1 MKLFK
6 SKKAHSSSVHIMIG
20 FVVLFILY
28 SLNLRFA
35 WVDIQALNYSQIAF
49 IFFVTWVYSQMPDI
63 DLPNSNISRYVTLFG
78 LALIIYSFYQGNET
92 VLICTAIVFG
102 AFRLVTHRTVI
113 HSLIAGIIISLPLY
127 LFNPLYGIIALI
139 MFLAHIISENEF
151 SIWKEKDWR
160 IFK

>member
-1 MKLFK
+1 
-6 SKKAHSSSVHIMIG
+6 MIG
-20 FVVLFILY
+20 FAVLFILY
-28 SLNLRFA
+28 ILNLKFA
-35 WVDIQALNYSQIAF
+35 WVNIQALSYSQIAF

-78 LALIIYSFYQGNET
+78 LALIVYSFNQGNET
-92 VLICTAIVFG
+92 VGIWTAIVLG
-102 AFRLVTHRTVI
+102 AVRLVTHRTVI

-139 MFLAHIISENEF
+139 MFLAHIISEDEF
-151 SIWKEKDWR
+151 SIWKEKDWK